1 MLILEFNKVEIDF
14 CSVCGGIWLDE
25 GELDLLISPES
36 AKSAPVS
43 GIISDLKK
51 GVRTDGARKCP
62 VCRKKMVP
70 VELSTKPPV
79 EIDKCPLN
87 QGLWFDKGEL
97 ERIMTASGADGR
109 LADFLKSVF
118 RRM

>member
-1 MLILEFNKVEIDF
+1 MIEIDF
-14 CSVCGGIWLDE
+14 CSICGGVWLDE
-25 GELDLLISPES
+25 GELELLIPPETGNR
-36 AKSAPVS
+36 AALS
-43 GIISDLKK
+43 GIISDIRKSTAA
-51 GVRTDGARKCP
+51 GGSRKCP

-87 QGLWFDKGEL
+87 HGLWFDRGEL
-97 ERIMTASGADGR
+97 ERIMKSSGANGK

-118 RRM
+118 SNKPEA